1 MSRSSVF
8 RRRDIVL
15 AGAAAVAA
23 TVALGL
29 GASAQTTATP
39 SADKSPIKIGEINS
53 YTAMPAFT
61 LPYRQGMQLA
71 ADQIN
76 AAGGVLGRKIELVI
90 RDDAGKPEDAVRV
103 AGELVTSEKV
113 VALAG
118 TFFSHVGLAVSE
130 YARMNKVVFVA
141 SEPLTDTLT
150 LDKGHRYTY
159 RLRPSTLMQVGM
171 LVEEAAKLPAKRWV
185 TVAPNYEYGQS
196 AVRAFKELL
205 KAKRPDVEFAAEQW
219 PAQGKLEAGPT
230 VQALLAAEPEA
241 VFNVTF
247 GGDLAKLV
255 REGTTRGLFDK
266 RAVVSLLTGEPEYL
280 DPLKGEAPVGWIVTG
295 YPHDQIAT
303 PEHTAFREAYV
314 KAFNDHPRLG
324 SVVGYAL
331 VQSIAAGLAKAG
343 STDTEKLAD
352 AMAGLKLGSPFGPIE
367 YRALDHQATMG
378 AYVGTI
384 AVKDDKGV
392 MSGWRYADGA
402 VYAPSELVVK
412 ARRPTQ

>member
-1 MSRSSVF
+1 MMN
-8 RRRDIVL
+8 RRDVVV
-15 AGAAAVAA
+15 ASAAALAA
-23 TVALGL
+23 TLALACPAL
-29 GASAQTTATP
+29 AQ
-39 SADKSPIKIGEINS
+39 SADNAPIKIGEINS

-71 ADQIN
+71 AGQIN
-76 AAGGVLGRKIELVI
+76 AAGGVLGRKLELVI

-103 AGELVTSEKV
+103 ASELVTNEKV
-113 VALAG
+113 VVIAG
-118 TFFSHVGLAVSE
+118 TFFSHIGLAVSE
-130 YARMNKVVFVA
+130 YARMNKILFIA
-141 SEPLTDTLT
+141 SEPLTDALT

-171 LVEEAAKLPAKRWV
+171 LVEEAAKLPAKRWA
-185 TVAPNYEYGQS
+185 TIAPNYEYGQS

-219 PAQGKLEAGPT
+219 PGQGKLEAGPT
-230 VQALLAAEPEA
+230 VQALIAAEPEA

-247 GGDLAKLV
+247 GADLAKFV
-255 REGTTRGLFDK
+255 REGTTRGLFEK

-280 DPLKGEAPVGWIVTG
+280 DPLKGEAPAGWIVTG
-295 YPHDQIAT
+295 YPHDQIKT
-303 PEHTAFREAYV
+303 PEHTAFRDAYV
-314 KAFNDHPRLG
+314 AAFKDHPRLG

-331 VQSIAAGLAKAG
+331 VQSIAGAIAKAG
-343 STDTEKLAD
+343 TTDTEKLAD
-352 AMAGLKLGSPFGPIE
+352 AFAGLNLVSPFGPVE

-392 MSGWRYADGA
+392 MTGWRYADGA
-402 VYAPSELVVK
+402 AYAPSEQVVK

>member
-1 MSRSSVF
+1 MMK
-8 RRRDIVL
+8 RRDVV
-15 AGAAAVAA
+15 VA
-23 TVALGL
+23 
-29 GASAQTTATP
+29 GASALAAALALALAVP
-39 SADKSPIKIGEINS
+39 ASAQSTDRSPIKIGEINS

-61 LPYRQGMQLA
+61 VPYRQGMQLA

-76 AAGGVLGRKIELVI
+76 AAGGVLGRKLELVI

-103 AGELVTSEKV
+103 AGELVTNEKV
-113 VALAG
+113 AVLSG
-118 TFFSHVGLAVSE
+118 TFFSHIGLAVSE
-130 YARMNKVVFVA
+130 YARMNKVLFVA
-141 SEPLTDTLT
+141 SEPLTDALT
-150 LDKGHRYTY
+150 LDKGHRYAY

-171 LVEEAAKLPAKRWV
+171 LVEEAAKLPAKKWV
-185 TVAPNYEYGQS
+185 TIAPNYEYGQS

-247 GGDLAKLV
+247 GADLAKLV
-255 REGTTRGLFDK
+255 REGTTRGLFEK

-280 DPLKGEAPVGWIVTG
+280 DPLKEEAPAGWIVTG

-303 PEHTAFREAYV
+303 PEHTAFRAAYV
-314 KAFNDHPRLG
+314 KAFNDYPRLG
-324 SVVGYAL
+324 SVVGYTL
-331 VQSIAAGLAKAG
+331 IQSIAAAVAKAG
-343 STDTEKLAD
+343 GTDTEKLAD
-352 AMAGLKLGSPFGPIE
+352 AMAGLKLASPFGPIE
-367 YRALDHQATMG
+367 YRGLDHQATMG

-384 AVKDDKGV
+384 AVKDGKGV
-392 MSGWRYADGA
+392 MTGWRYADGA
-402 VYAPSELVVK
+402 VYAPAEAVVK

>member
-1 MSRSSVF
+1 MMK
-8 RRRDIVL
+8 RRDVV
-15 AGAAAVAA
+15 VA
-23 TVALGL
+23 
-29 GASAQTTATP
+29 GASALAAALALAVP
-39 SADKSPIKIGEINS
+39 ASAQSTDTSPIKIGEINS

-61 LPYRQGMQLA
+61 VPYRQGMQLA

-76 AAGGVLGRKIELVI
+76 AAGGVLGRKLELVI

-103 AGELVTSEKV
+103 AGELVTNEKV
-113 VALAG
+113 AVLSG
-118 TFFSHVGLAVSE
+118 TFFSHIGLAVSE
-130 YARMNKVVFVA
+130 YARMNKVLFVA
-141 SEPLTDTLT
+141 SEPLTDALT
-150 LDKGHRYTY
+150 LDKGHRYAY

-171 LVEEAAKLPAKRWV
+171 LVEEAAKLPAKKWV
-185 TVAPNYEYGQS
+185 TIAPNYEYGQS

-247 GGDLAKLV
+247 GADLAKLV
-255 REGTTRGLFDK
+255 REGTTRGLFEK

-280 DPLKGEAPVGWIVTG
+280 DPLKEEAPAGWIVTG

-303 PEHTAFREAYV
+303 PEHTAFRAAYV
-314 KAFNDHPRLG
+314 KAFNDYPRLG
-324 SVVGYAL
+324 SVVGYTL
-331 VQSIAAGLAKAG
+331 IQSIAAAVAKAG
-343 STDTEKLAD
+343 GTDTEKLAD
-352 AMAGLKLGSPFGPIE
+352 AMAGLKLASPFGPIE

-384 AVKDDKGV
+384 AVKDGKGV
-392 MSGWRYADGA
+392 MTGWRYADGA
-402 VYAPSELVVK
+402 VYAPAEAVVK